1 MDSVE
6 RVVRGFFPK
15 DFTDRER
22 AVFEAGI
29 ALGSIVHSV
38 AGLPVAGNVRRLVER
53 AVEAIF
59 LLQPYRR
66 RLKVRVRPRVRRSG
80 LYRYGSVS
88 PEDLD
93 VEVEVGYGQAVASAR
108 MRYVRRIKYPL
119 MYVER
124 INRRRDGS
132 SPRPYAGTRKAKAR
146 RKSST
151 GRGRRP

>member
-38 AGLPVAGNVRRLVER
+38 AGFPVAGDVRRLMER
-53 AVEAIF
+53 AVEASF
-59 LLQPYRR
+59 RLQPYRR
-66 RLKVRVRPRVRRSG
+66 RLKVRIRPRVRRGG

-93 VEVEVGYGQAVASAR
+93 VEVEVGYGQVVVSAR
-108 MRYVRRIKYPL
+108 MKHVRRIKYPL

-124 INRRRDGS
+124 ISLRRDGS
-132 SPRPYAGTRKAKAR
+132 SPHPFAGTRKAKAR
-146 RKSST
+146 RKSSV
-151 GRGRRP
+151 GRG